1 MIMILTIMMIMWI
14 IIKRH
19 LVGFCSVL
27 CCEHVTTDCYCCG
40 GCNSGG
46 WTAKRFYFPQVE
58 VTMTIIHLDN
68 DISAI
73 CPFAWFCTVIIKYF
87 LSNILTRDCYFL
99 PNKARSKERAEQ
111 GTSRKLLV
119 GWGWKFI
126 GDVHIDIFGSIG
138 TTVDSVEDLNSLD
151 GNSLA
156 KIQCKPRMM
165 IFPIT
170 IIWVAYWPS
179 ACVPINAIGSSL
191 VQLISGWK
199 GCWHRCQLLH
209 SFCSL
214 QVGDWCKTQ

>member
-73 CPFAWFCTVIIKYF
+73 CPFAWFCTVIIEYF
-87 LSNILTRDCYFL
+87 YQISSPEILIFC
-99 PNKARSKERAEQ
+99 PARPGPRNVPSKEPPGNFWLAE
-111 GTSRKLLV
+111 V
-119 GWGWKFI
+119 
-126 GDVHIDIFGSIG
+126 
-138 TTVDSVEDLNSLD
+138 
-151 GNSLA
+151 
-156 KIQCKPRMM
+156 
-165 IFPIT
+165 
-170 IIWVAYWPS
+170 
-179 ACVPINAIGSSL
+179 GSSSETYTSTFL
-191 VQLISGWK
+191 VRSAQQSIRLKISTLWMAIVLPKSSASQGWWSFQSPLSEWHIGHRPVSPSMQLEAPWS
-199 GCWHRCQLLH
+199 
-209 SFCSL
+209 SL
-214 QVGDWCKTQ
+214 